1 VIQFLLLWLLAVT
14 IVFSIEM
21 ILGSYWYEYV
31 YKKIPLGQKAS
42 LDFLSEKYSQYL
54 KISLWWFL
62 FIICFLSGLTV
73 GWFAEKH
80 LKVLSKMN
88 HYWQQKQPEFYRNT
102 KGENRVFLP
111 WLIVELPI
119 LIIAIIN
126 VVLLVTF
133 KSYTTPLLATLFF
146 TGGFTLGQLVEGYI
160 EYKNILEMDRP
171 EQKPKS
177 ILQKFKPNISDKYS
191 LFLGQFYTKALVP
204 FFFLYLSIFVPLK
217 LVVFRNSDD
226 MMLLTIMVS
235 ILLGLSIRWYIER
248 ENIFY
253 FGKVTIENVAFTVVK
268 LLLILFFI
276 AFILHNS
283 QNPYIPAIVCIFAGY
298 SISWH
303 PEYLR
308 R

>member
-1 VIQFLLLWLLAVT
+1 
-14 IVFSIEM
+14 M
-21 ILGSYWYEYV
+21 ILGTYWFEYV
-31 YKKIPLGQKAS
+31 TKKIPLSNKIAVN
-42 LDFLSEKYSQYL
+42 FLNDKYSQYL

-73 GWFAEKH
+73 GWFVEKH
-80 LKVLSKMN
+80 LKVLAKMN
-88 HYWQQKQPEFYRNT
+88 RYWQQKQPEFYRST

-111 WLIVELPI
+111 WLIVEFPI

-126 VVLLVTF
+126 VILLVMF

-171 EQKPKS
+171 EQAPQS
-177 ILQKFKPNISDKYS
+177 IIQKIKPNISPKYS

-204 FFFLYLSIFVPLK
+204 FFFLYLSVFIPLK
-217 LVVFRNSDD
+217 LLVFRNSDD
-226 MMLLTIMVS
+226 IMLLTIMVS
-235 ILLGLSIRWYIER
+235 ILLGLSIRWYLER
-248 ENIFY
+248 EKVFY
-253 FGKVTIENVAFTVVK
+253 FGRVTIENVAFTVVK
-268 LLLILFFI
+268 LVLLIFLI
-276 AFILHNS
+276 ALTLHIAKS
-283 QNPYIPAIVCIFAGY
+283 PYLPAIACIFAGY
-298 SISWH
+298 VVAWH